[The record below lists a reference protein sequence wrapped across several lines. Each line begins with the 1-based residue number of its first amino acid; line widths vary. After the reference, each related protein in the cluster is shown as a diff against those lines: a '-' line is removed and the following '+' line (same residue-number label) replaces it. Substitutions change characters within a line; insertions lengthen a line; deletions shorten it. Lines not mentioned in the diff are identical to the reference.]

1 MTAVEQGKAEMKT
14 EKGVDVP
21 GDLAAALAGDAEA
34 WRIFERMRPSCQRE
48 YVQWVAEAKRE
59 ATRTRRL
66 AGALARIR
74 DYGARHGLLDA
85 EPS

>member
-1 MTAVEQGKAEMKT
+1 MRT
-14 EKGVDVP
+14 EKGTQVP
-21 GDLAAALAGDAEA
+21 DDLAAALAGDTEA
-34 WRIFERMRPSCQRE
+34 QRIFERMRPSCQRE
-48 YVQWVAEAKRE
+48 YVQWVTEAKKD

-66 AGALARIR
+66 AGALTRIR